1 MFFKSGCVK
10 SGSMAL
16 PLEKKREVLFFYAA
30 PFKSQGELGVPGMN
44 KYVNVNIY
52 IHIYIYIDMYIYI
65 LI

>member
-52 IHIYIYIDMYIYI
+52 IHIYIDMYIYI